1 MGFCRQGIL
10 VFAALTAL
18 SVPAAFAGSDAAP
31 SFDCAKA
38 SSPDEKAIC
47 ADPELA
53 AIDVL
58 ITAAFKDFKPAY
70 GGDKKAIGRALLA
83 DRKQC
88 GAERACIAAAES
100 SALQTYGYAPS
111 WVAAYTEGMIGHKA
125 MTFAAAASKA
135 VDQPMPKTL
144 GQCALTHIAALTT
157 RLGEDP
163 LESADPSAGSL
174 VRFSNDGIQVS
185 YDRDYGL
192 ANSQAGDPVVV
203 CLITIPRD
211 CPAGDERGRVYYGVD
226 LNLRGSWVL
235 PDSQHMCG
243 GA

>member
-1 MGFCRQGIL
+1 MRFYRQGIFA
-10 VFAALTAL
+10 FAALIMLPAM
-18 SVPAAFAGSDAAP
+18 AAFAGDDAAP

-38 SSPDEKAIC
+38 SLPDEKAIC

-58 ITAAFKDFKPAY
+58 ITAAFKDFEPAY

-88 GAERACIAAAES
+88 GADRACIASAENN
-100 SALQTYGYAPS
+100 ALQTYGTAPS
-111 WVAAYTEGMIGHKA
+111 WVEAFNEGLIGHKA
-125 MTFAAAASKA
+125 MTFGAAAPKA
-135 VDQPMPKTL
+135 ADQPMPKAL

-157 RLGEDP
+157 RLGDDP
-163 LESADPSAGSL
+163 LEGADPSAGSL
-174 VRFSNDGIQVS
+174 VQFSNDGVQVS
-185 YDRDYGL
+185 YERDYGL
-192 ANSQAGDPVVV
+192 ANSQVGDPVVV
-203 CLITIPRD
+203 CLISIPRD
-211 CPAGDERGRVYYGVD
+211 CPAGDERGRVFYGVD
-226 LNLRGSWVL
+226 LSLHGSWVL